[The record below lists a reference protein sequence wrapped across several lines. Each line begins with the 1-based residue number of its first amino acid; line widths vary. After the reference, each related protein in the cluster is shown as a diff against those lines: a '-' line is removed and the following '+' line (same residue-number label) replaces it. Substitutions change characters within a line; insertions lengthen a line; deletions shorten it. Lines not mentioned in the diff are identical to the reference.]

1 MMNWL
6 WVSLLVLAMLLGVLA
21 LYLFRPLAHK
31 PEPAPHQCLEISE
44 GSYLPLDTPGQV
56 YGVGLSYA
64 GHIQETASEFDPAE
78 PPPIFEKSLR
88 ALAVDGDEVQTP
100 SSDEMLEA
108 VDLLEP
114 GLGERLREELGSIA
128 PLLDYETELA
138 FVLLE
143 DVDPAALRRD
153 DFSPRLGFLIANDL
167 SARAVAVLGEGQPN
181 RYEYWGVSKSFP
193 GFLPTAARVWIPNE
207 TRPRGVP
214 CVEIRTLVNGEL
226 RQKHNTSDLIY
237 SPVDML
243 RFIHAKYSNRP
254 LRRGDMVLT
263 GTPSGVA
270 MQTPRALVRLANL
283 LGFDRFKK
291 LEAALGRDHSRFL
304 KPGDTVVSE
313 GEGLGRAKVTIGPAT
328 KPNG

>member
-6 WVSLLVLAMLLGVLA
+6 WVSLLVVALLLVVLA
-21 LYLFRPLAHK
+21 LYLFRPLAHQ

-44 GSYLPLDTPGQV
+44 GSYAPLERPQRV
-56 YGVGLSYA
+56 YAVGLSYA
-64 GHIQETASEFDPAE
+64 GHIRETASEFDPEE

-88 ALAVDGDEVQTP
+88 ALAADGDAVRTP

-108 VDLLEP
+108 VDSLEP
-114 GLGERLREELGSIA
+114 GLAERVRQEFGSIA

-143 DVDPAALRRD
+143 DVDAAELGRD
-153 DFSPRLGFLIANDL
+153 DFSPKLGFLIANDM
-167 SARAVAVLGEGQPN
+167 SARSIAVLGEGRPN

-193 GFLPTAARVWIPNE
+193 GFLPTGARVWIPNDM
-207 TRPRGVP
+207 RPRGLP

-226 RQKHNTSDLIY
+226 RQKHDTSDMIY
-237 SPVDML
+237 TPVEML
-243 RFIHAKYSNRP
+243 RFIQAKYPDRT

-270 MQTPRALVRLANL
+270 MQTPRPLVRLANL
-283 LGFDRFKK
+283 LRFDRFKK
-291 LEAALGRDHSRFL
+291 LEAALGRDGSRFL

-313 GEGLGRAKVTIGPAT
+313 GDGLGSVQVTIGPAT
-328 KPNG
+328 EPNR